1 MRKSGIFM
9 WVALAMLACV
19 AFVPAKAGEITIQI
33 GYENHPG
40 EPIDEGAK
48 EWKRLV
54 EEMSKG
60 TMKVELYPSSQL
72 GTKNDIMDQML
83 AGDSVITLADGS
95 FFAERGAPD
104 FDISVA
110 PYIVDSIDEF
120 WKLLESGW
128 WKEQEDI
135 LEKKAGM
142 KLLAANWVY
151 GTRHTLAI
159 KPIRKVEDMAGMKIR
174 VPNSPIFIS
183 TFEAMGAAPT
193 PLPLGDVY
201 TALQQGVVDG
211 VENPLAVLYN
221 GKFQEVAKY
230 LTLDGHIILTT
241 SWVCGADFFDSLTRE
256 QQEILVEAG
265 RLAGIRNNQV
275 VDEMT
280 AKMLDMFRAEGV
292 EIIEVDTA
300 PFRQATRKVYSDP
313 RVVNKWTPGLYERI
327 QKELGK

>member
-1 MRKSGIFM
+1 MRKHSMFL
-9 WVALAMLACV
+9 WVGLAMFACMSFAARAADIV
-19 AFVPAKAGEITIQI
+19 IQI

-40 EPIDEGAK
+40 EPIDEGCK

-54 EEMSKG
+54 EEMSNG

-72 GTKNDIMDQML
+72 GTKNDIMDQMI
-83 AGDSVITLADGS
+83 AGDSVVTLADGS

-104 FDISVA
+104 FDITVA
-110 PYIVDSIDEF
+110 PYIVDNIEQF
-120 WKLLESGW
+120 WKLLDSDW
-128 WKEQEDI
+128 WKEQESI

-151 GTRHTLAI
+151 GTRHTLS
-159 KPIRKVEDMAGMKIR
+159 KRPIRKVEDMAGLKIR

-183 TFEAMGAAPT
+183 TFEAFGAAPT
-193 PLPLGDVY
+193 PLPLGEVY

-211 VENPLAVLYN
+211 VENPLPVLYN

-230 LTLDGHIILTT
+230 LTLDGHMIFTT
-241 SWVCGADFFDSLTRE
+241 SWVCGADFFNSLTPE
-256 QQEILVEAG
+256 QQHILLEAG
-265 RLAGIRNNQV
+265 RLAGIANNKV
-275 VDEMT
+275 LEKATAEMID
-280 AKMLDMFRAEGV
+280 KFKSEGV

-300 PFRQATRKVYSDP
+300 EFKKVAQKVYSDP
-313 RVVNKWTPGLYERI
+313 RVAKKWTPGLYDLI